1 MKIGEIAGMAGTT
14 TKTLRFYEERGL
26 LPEPARTPSGYR
38 DYPPEV
44 LNRLDFIRRG
54 RNAGLTLAQISE
66 ILNRRDTGQAPC
78 HHVEELLAHRLAQ
91 LDRQIGDLHVL
102 RGSVAAL
109 QQGAAAA
116 DPDACNATDI
126 CRYL

>member
-1 MKIGEIAGMAGTT
+1 MKIGEMAAMAGVT

-26 LPEPARTPSGYR
+26 LPAPTRTPSGYR
-38 DYPPEV
+38 DYPPEA

-66 ILNRRDTGQAPC
+66 ILDLRDAGHAPC
-78 HHVEELLAHRLAQ
+78 HHVEDLLGHRLAH
-91 LDRQIGDLHVL
+91 LDRQIADLQEM
-102 RGSVAAL
+102 RTTVAAL
-109 QQGAAAA
+109 HDAAAVA
-116 DPDACNATDI
+116 DPNACDAAEI